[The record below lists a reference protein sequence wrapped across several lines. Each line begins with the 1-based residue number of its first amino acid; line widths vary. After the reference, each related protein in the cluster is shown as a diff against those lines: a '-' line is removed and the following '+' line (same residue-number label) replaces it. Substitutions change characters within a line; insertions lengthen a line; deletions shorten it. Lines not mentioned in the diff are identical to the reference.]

1 MNPTTYEKVA
11 GFFIRAQFEGVVDLA
26 AAKMLIS
33 QMPRAAAASSRLLLA
48 SALSPMRCLLPYLH
62 VLIESAES
70 QEVQTA
76 IHPPVL

>member
-1 MNPTTYEKVA
+1 MDPTTYEKVV
-11 GFFIRAQFEGVVDLA
+11 GFFIRAQFEGEVDLA

-33 QMPRAAAASSRLLLA
+33 QMQRAAAASSKLPPA

-62 VLIESAES
+62 VPIESAES
-70 QEVQTA
+70 QGVQTA